1 MARETLVRLGIGNT
15 EVSFTYMTGEVAE
28 SHGIN
33 SPYDTRFYRGTEA
46 EYLITDTSIL
56 PPLELQ
62 FVRKL
67 LAQHKQLKSKV
78 NQDLDISVSV
88 TLSA

>member
-1 MARETLVRLGIGNT
+1 MSRETLVRLEIGNS
-15 EVSFTYMTGEVAE
+15 EVSFTYMSGEVAK

-33 SPYDTRFYRGTEA
+33 SPYDTRFYRGKEA
-46 EYLITDTSIL
+46 ERLITDTSIL

-62 FVRKL
+62 FAREL
-67 LAQHKQLKSKV
+67 LAQHKLKTKAD
-78 NQDLDISVSV
+78 QDLGVSVSV